1 MFIPKKYGESRIEKC
16 PFCEKQATTI
26 NKQGIAVCV
35 THREDTL
42 DDLKCVCGETL
53 DVLKGKFGAF
63 FKCIDC
69 GNMGLKKV
77 LEFNTVKAKNRNFK
91 EKSSDDYSDNE
102 TQKINN
108 SNKNPG
114 KTKTE
119 ITIRSDDPR
128 YFD

>member
-26 NKQGIAVCV
+26 NRQGIAVCV
-35 THREDTL
+35 THKEDTL
-42 DDLKCVCGETL
+42 DDLKCACGETL
-53 DVLKGKFGAF
+53 DILKGKFGAF

-77 LEFNTVKAKNRNFK
+77 LEINTVKAKNHNFK
-91 EKSSDDYSDNE
+91 EKSSDNYDYSDNE

-108 SNKNPG
+108 CNKNPN
-114 KTKTE
+114 KTE
-119 ITIRSDDPR
+119 ITVRSDDPR

>member
-16 PFCEKQATTI
+16 PFCQKQATTI

-42 DDLKCVCGETL
+42 DGLKCVCSETL
-53 DVLKGKFGAF
+53 DILKGKFGAF

-77 LEFNTVKAKNRNFK
+77 LEINAVKAKNHNFK
-91 EKSSDDYSDNE
+91 EKSSDDSDNE

-108 SNKNPG
+108 DNKNQG